1 MERKYYLRGLGLG
14 IAVTA
19 IIMGVLTSHDKK
31 MTDQEIMARAK
42 ELGMVE
48 NTVLSDMNET
58 EEQEPADPAAGQE
71 AEADPPGTDKDDSPD
86 TMGNASDAQTADKDS
101 TAEDPSADTDGSWED
116 AGEPGSADGTQGNAG
131 ESGSTGKAQ
140 EGSGEAGGEGQSQTG
155 VKDGNDNKNGGNSTF
170 SPAVKTITVSPGDG
184 SHTVAQ
190 KLAEAG
196 IVSSADNYDDFLC
209 RNGYDKKLRTGTFS
223 IPMGASDEQI
233 ARIVTGA
240 E

>member
-86 TMGNASDAQTADKDS
+86 TMGNASDAQTEDKGS

-116 AGEPGSADGTQGNAG
+116 AGE
-131 ESGSTGKAQ
+131 SGSTGKAQ
-140 EGSGEAGGEGQSQTG
+140 EGSGEAGGAGQSQTG
-155 VKDGNDNKNGGNSTF
+155 VKDGNDNKNGGNSTS